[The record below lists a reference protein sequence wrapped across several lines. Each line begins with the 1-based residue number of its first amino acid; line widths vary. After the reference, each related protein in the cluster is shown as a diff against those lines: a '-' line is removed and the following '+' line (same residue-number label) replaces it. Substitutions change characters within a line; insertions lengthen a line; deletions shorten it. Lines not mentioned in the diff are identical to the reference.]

1 MNNFL
6 KNLRDSVDTGKVNQG
21 AIDKL
26 TEINEIN
33 ILVIEKYGEEKA
45 GNKMS
50 RRDLS
55 KLEQKIDDLVG
66 ERKEGIGEDL
76 FDALEALGENI
87 VVKEEIKIEDTMNKV
102 MSDISEE
109 YYFSITGLLLDEFG
123 VKDKEIDDIEFNAE
137 NLTDAN
143 NLLSK
148 ICLFEIEYCDFLEDS
163 VFYNNDILTIK
174 NDLIKI
180 LKKK

>member
-1 MNNFL
+1 MNKFL

-26 TEINEIN
+26 NEINEIN
-33 ILVIEKYGEEKA
+33 KLVVEKYGEEK
-45 GNKMS
+45 MF

-55 KLEQKIDDLVG
+55 KLEQKVDDLVG
-66 ERKEGIGEDL
+66 ERKEGIEQDL

-102 MSDISEE
+102 MSKISEE
-109 YYFSITGLLLDEFG
+109 YYFNITELLLDEFG
-123 VKDKEIDDIEFNAE
+123 VKDKEIDDVDFDTE
-137 NLTDAN
+137 NLNDVN
-143 NLLSK
+143 NLLSM
-148 ICLFEIEYCDFLEDS
+148 IYLFEVKYCDLLEDS
-163 VFYNNDILTIK
+163 VFYNKEIITIK

-180 LKKK
+180 LKK

>member
-1 MNNFL
+1 MNSFL
-6 KNLRDSVDTGKVNQG
+6 KNLRDSVDTGRVNQG

-33 ILVIEKYGEEKA
+33 KLVVEKYGEEKA

-50 RRDLS
+50 KRDLS
-55 KLEQKIDDLVG
+55 KLERKVDDLVG
-66 ERKEGIGEDL
+66 ERKEGIEQDL

-87 VVKEEIKIEDTMNKV
+87 LVKEEIKIDDV
-102 MSDISEE
+102 I
-109 YYFSITGLLLDEFG
+109 

-137 NLTDAN
+137 NLTNAN

-148 ICLFEIEYCDFLEDS
+148 ICLFELEYTDFLENS
-163 VFYNNDILTIK
+163 VFYKSDILTIK